1 MSTSD
6 SEGKEPLTRKQLR
19 EIRLTGA
26 TPVITAEEAAAASAP
41 APTPQ
46 PPLPRAAEPAE
57 VPPAPVADEA
67 VDLGAL
73 PLTRRQARDQERIR
87 TASVPVIGAEE
98 AAAAQTAAESDAAE
112 EVEAHRTESE
122 DASDEHAIVSAVP
135 VFAPV
140 SASAPAQETDSG
152 DAADVEVEQS
162 SESAVD
168 ADTVEA
174 SADADAD
181 ADVDDDD
188 AADADLKGESPD
200 EDASAD
206 TEAELVDLGVDADA
220 TEHDDADDAEQDE
233 RPTVNPTFG
242 QSVLSEEKTTTPFTP
257 SFDELITVGDST
269 GSQHAAPSALIFNP
283 PPGEGSLSGPVA
295 STGEVLITGSYD
307 LPEGLGSRGHA
318 KGTTDGKDVD
328 AVLIDGELPPAS
340 SPTPI
345 AASSAVSTIKPAGE
359 VIRPPAPEKGNKLML
374 ILAITAGGLALA
386 LAAALIIAF
395 TTNVL

>member
-1 MSTSD
+1 M
-6 SEGKEPLTRKQLR
+6 
-19 EIRLTGA
+19 
-26 TPVITAEEAAAASAP
+26 
-41 APTPQ
+41 
-46 PPLPRAAEPAE
+46 
-57 VPPAPVADEA
+57 PPAPVADES
-67 VDLGAL
+67 VDLGTT
-73 PLTRRQARDQERIR
+73 PLTRRQAREHERIR

-98 AAAAQTAAESDAAE
+98 AAAAHTAAKADAAE
-112 EVEAHRTESE
+112 QAAAPQPDSE
-122 DASDEHAIVSAVP
+122 DAPEPAIVSAVP

-140 SASAPAQETDSG
+140 AASASADETAIDAEDADDDVAEDAEIEKVEEPADESETVEEPADAVVQDKSEDAETD
-152 DAADVEVEQS
+152 
-162 SESAVD
+162 
-168 ADTVEA
+168 
-174 SADADAD
+174 
-181 ADVDDDD
+181 
-188 AADADLKGESPD
+188 
-200 EDASAD
+200 
-206 TEAELVDLGVDADA
+206 LVDLGVDADA
-220 TEHDDADDAEQDE
+220 IEHTDDEPEQDE

-242 QSVLSEEKTTTPFTP
+242 QGVLSEGRTTTPFAP
-257 SFDELITVGDST
+257 SFDELISVSDST
-269 GSQHAAPSALIFNP
+269 GSQHIAPSALIFNP

-295 STGEVLITGSYD
+295 STGELLITGTYE

-395 TTNVL
+395 TMNVL